1 MKRYSIKKIYLI
13 VVSMVL
19 LLPNLF
25 VVVMGIESFPY
36 TCAPMFG
43 HYVDDNTN
51 FYVLKFEGLT
61 DDGEKID
68 LVDYYGKLEIYFVR
82 HFFSKAY
89 GSIDPIN
96 PFSGRLSDNEEDFLK
111 RMEIFFE
118 NYKAFLE
125 KEHELFFNRIDI
137 SVAKVDAKRNIL
149 DDYRLMGYYDF
160 NTESYFSTQ

>member
-111 RMEIFFE
+111 RMDIFFE
-118 NYKAFLE
+118 NYKTFLE

-149 DDYRLMGYYDF
+149 KDYKLMGYYDF